1 MKLGKIL
8 RGSAVM
14 AVTCS
19 MIAPAP
25 VKAEDG
31 KNTRTA
37 AAAIAAAALIGIA
50 ASSHH
55 DGHYPEGRRYDR
67 HEEKAE
73 FERGY
78 RDGVHYAPYND
89 YNKSQA
95 YRDGWKAGL
104 HERDQ
109 RISHNQSNQWEEGR
123 HAADSRMQHK
133 AAREGDRYWNL
144 PRGSAIPVRSSYN
157 EKNGNYRVV
166 VAAGYR
172 KGVCVFDRN
181 GEVIRFSDKTD

>member
-1 MKLGKIL
+1 MRFGKIL
-8 RGSAVM
+8 KGSAVI

-55 DGHYPEGRRYDR
+55 DGHYEDGRGYEDPKD
-67 HEEKAE
+67 HAE

-78 RDGVHYAPYND
+78 RDGLHNASYND
-89 YNKSQA
+89 YNRTEA
-95 YRDGWKAGL
+95 YRKGWKAGL

-109 RISHNQSNQWEEGR
+109 RISHNQPNHWEEGR
-123 HAADSRMQHK
+123 HAADSRMQHR

-144 PRGSAIPVRSSYN
+144 PRGSSVPVSSTYN
-157 EKNGNYRVV
+157 DEKERFRVV

-172 KGVCVFDRN
+172 KGVCVLNRN
-181 GEVIRFSDKTD
+181 GDVIRFSDKTD